1 MDEETGIRHLVQ
13 GGQRTNEGRN
23 SAIFKYDSQQE
34 VLRAVRVN
42 YQLKLL
48 HHWSGKIYPKRHHE
62 GVQDN
67 DKQEFEEVC
76 SVLSETRHPIS
87 AIMPDQ

>member
-1 MDEETGIRHLVQ
+1 MHG
-13 GGQRTNEGRN
+13 
-23 SAIFKYDSQQE
+23 
-34 VLRAVRVN
+34 
-42 YQLKLL
+42 
-48 HHWSGKIYPKRHHE
+48 SGKIYPKRHHE